1 LIFQIKK
8 HKNVIY
14 IFAEKHNRLHLQK
27 QREKLIIISSSYC
40 GENSMGTM
48 KAKAATKLKV
58 RPVDSAQL
66 TKPNETIDVP
76 VGKTYG
82 FDKFEPADNGHFK
95 VILAAGSGTYFV
107 FPPHWEGLVPDVPQI
122 VSEKQTE
129 SFFGRQITDT
139 QLQDLNSCL
148 VLYKITTTPRLRHFL
163 SQIAHESGG
172 LQYMQEIAS
181 GKDYE
186 GREDLG
192 NVNPGDGPKYK
203 GAGVIQLTG
212 RANYQAFSKAI
223 ADPKVMDG
231 VAYVA
236 SKYPF
241 TSAGFWWSNN
251 NMNAL
256 CDRGASV
263 EEVTLRVNGGYNG
276 LDDRKSYFDKAR
288 GIFA

>member
-1 LIFQIKK
+1 
-8 HKNVIY
+8 
-14 IFAEKHNRLHLQK
+14 
-27 QREKLIIISSSYC
+27 
-40 GENSMGTM
+40 MGIM
-48 KAKAATKLKV
+48 KAKVATKLKV

-66 TKPNETIDVP
+66 TQPNETIDVP

-82 FDKFEPADNGHFK
+82 FDKFEISDNGHLK
-95 VILAAGSGTYFV
+95 VTLAANSGVYFV
-107 FPPHWEGLVPDVPQI
+107 FPPHWDGLAPEIAQI
-122 VSEKQTE
+122 VSQKQAE
-129 SFFGRQITDT
+129 ALFDNSITDV

-148 VLYKITTTPRLRHFL
+148 NRYKITTAPRLRHFL

-172 LQYMQEIAS
+172 LQYTQELADGS
-181 GKDYE
+181 DYE
-186 GREDLG
+186 GRDDLG

-212 RANYQAFSKAI
+212 RANYQSFSNAI

-231 VAYVA
+231 VTYVA

-241 TSAGFWWSNN
+241 TSAGFWWDNN

-256 CDRGASV
+256 CDGGATV
-263 EEVTLRVNGGYNG
+263 EQVTLRVNGGYNG
-276 LDDRKSYFDKAR
+276 LEDRQHYYDKAC

>member
-1 LIFQIKK
+1 
-8 HKNVIY
+8 
-14 IFAEKHNRLHLQK
+14 
-27 QREKLIIISSSYC
+27 
-40 GENSMGTM
+40 MGIM
-48 KAKAATKLKV
+48 KAKVATKLKV

-66 TKPNETIDVP
+66 TQPNETIDVP

-82 FDKFEPADNGHFK
+82 FDKFEISDNGHLK
-95 VILAAGSGTYFV
+95 VTLAANSGVYFV
-107 FPPHWEGLVPDVPQI
+107 FPPHWDGLAPAIAQI
-122 VSEKQTE
+122 VSQKQAE
-129 SFFGRQITDT
+129 ALFDNSITDV

-148 VLYKITTTPRLRHFL
+148 NRYKITTAPRLRHFL

-172 LQYMQEIAS
+172 LQYTQELADGS
-181 GKDYE
+181 DYE
-186 GREDLG
+186 GRDDLG

-212 RANYQAFSKAI
+212 RANYQSFSNAI

-231 VAYVA
+231 VTYVA

-241 TSAGFWWSNN
+241 TSAGFWWDNN

-256 CDRGASV
+256 CDGGATV
-263 EEVTLRVNGGYNG
+263 EQVTLRVNGAYNG
-276 LDDRKSYFDKAR
+276 LEDRQHYYDKAC